1 LDTLYIRC
9 IQHTQNGAATLFFVV
24 EALPDR
30 GQTAFH
36 VECVRHGI
44 WRVYRPYPHRR
55 GNRKLAGDLPLAL
68 RLLLRVLHLR
78 RDDACGRTCGTMMC
92 CTPMSDVAKNHP
104 AAAMP
109 PGQSRAG
116 RPKGREER
124 GRGECQGGWT
134 GVRTYEEVKDEER
147 DSAHEEHKV
156 HGREEAARCVLT
168 FHPRLAFVVT

>member
-1 LDTLYIRC
+1 MPSLDILYIRC
-9 IQHTQNGAATLFFVV
+9 IQHTQNRAATLFFVV

-55 GNRKLAGDLPLAL
+55 GNRKLGGDLPLAL

-92 CTPMSDVAKNHP
+92 CTPISDIAKNLD
-104 AAAMP
+104 M
-109 PGQSRAG
+109 S
-116 RPKGREER
+116 K
-124 GRGECQGGWT
+124 
-134 GVRTYEEVKDEER
+134 EVVATITHSSHGKDN
-147 DSAHEEHKV
+147 SGK
-156 HGREEAARCVLT
+156 C
-168 FHPRLAFVVT
+168 